1 MTLFLHTAIY
11 NSSSVD
17 TAAGLLEPVISCV
30 WLSSFRD
37 DRTVIVC
44 MHHVMGDISKLIYR
58 SLRHSGT
65 SISG

>member
-30 WLSSFRD
+30 WLSSFRGN
-37 DRTVIVC
+37 R
-44 MHHVMGDISKLIYR
+44 MHASCNG
-58 SLRHSGT
+58 
-65 SISG
+65 